1 MVQTLPGG
9 FIDVQGDKNKSAG
22 KKKSR
27 TNLCLGLTWAKDDPK
42 KGHRWSLQLHDPT
55 ISKQ

>member
-1 MVQTLPGG
+1 MVQTLPGD

-27 TNLCLGLTWAKDDPK
+27 TNLCLGLTWAKNDPK
-42 KGHRWSLQLHDPT
+42 KGHR
-55 ISKQ
+55 